1 MEEYEMTQED
11 ENIELKS
18 IESQTLALEPE
29 QTQDLSPQEEILSVE
44 KDDPVEYWNFMEI
57 GFQIVTSFLK
67 NLTMFEK
74 IKEQFSKLKSE
85 KIIQNILKFQIPPKI
100 KLFTQ
105 TFVSIIIFLF
115 TFIYIFILCCF
126 KVEKFLNLAGICGFI
141 FFLFLFSTNQK
152 KINWRTIS
160 WGFFLQ
166 FLFGLLILRTTVKI
180 KF

>member
-11 ENIELKS
+11 ENVELKT
-18 IESQTLALEPE
+18 ESVSQEPE
-29 QTQDLSPQEEILSVE
+29 QSLSPPGEVSVE
-44 KDDPVEYWNFMEI
+44 KDNSVEYWNFMDI
-57 GFQIVTSFLK
+57 GFQVLVSFLK
-67 NLTMFEK
+67 NLTIFDK
-74 IKEQFSKLKSE
+74 IKEQFSKLKNE
-85 KIIQNILKFQIPPKI
+85 KIIQQILKFQIPPKI

-105 TFVSIIIFLF
+105 TTVSIIIFLF

-141 FFLFLFSTNQK
+141 FFLFMFSTNQK

-166 FLFGLLILRTTVKI
+166 FIFGLLILRTNV
-180 KF
+180 FDHF